1 MRKMKLYKAFLIFL
15 ACAISACFRYRFT
28 SVQSPL
34 QRAKETFFHAPMCA
48 TEASDSHFF
57 KLKSGWRIKCTKD
70 FTITAELDRVERH
83 WEGYLF
89 AQSNA
94 VTEGIAP
101 SLGDMISKRNFH
113 EYQIYGKHV
122 EAALGHLFLSTE
134 TKKFILN
141 KLVKF
146 QGCSLVVVTAS
157 FGAQDRLHVPLHT
170 IHRGGV
176 CFVAFIDA
184 ATQRKYNMGVCE
196 KSWNVLVLPRVVWTD
211 PRMKTRVVR
220 ALLPFFF
227 PHAGFSIWVDSKLQL
242 QEDPIL
248 LIHKHL
254 IESDS
259 YLAVSEN
266 HVRKNIFEEGEKLFK
281 MLRSSLSVNETYNEF
296 RAQHLRRCLDD
307 YRGYSFSGDGLPDAG
322 LLLRV
327 HSMKA
332 VEFSMRW
339 AQEILEYPF
348 GRDQISFPFVTWK
361 YGGGG
366 VNLFDKCWY
375 IQAVREVGHE
385 SRTGAS
391 ER

>member
-1 MRKMKLYKAFLIFL
+1 
-15 ACAISACFRYRFT
+15 
-28 SVQSPL
+28 
-34 QRAKETFFHAPMCA
+34 
-48 TEASDSHFF
+48 
-57 KLKSGWRIKCTKD
+57 
-70 FTITAELDRVERH
+70 
-83 WEGYLF
+83 
-89 AQSNA
+89 
-94 VTEGIAP
+94 
-101 SLGDMISKRNFH
+101 
-113 EYQIYGKHV
+113 
-122 EAALGHLFLSTE
+122 
-134 TKKFILN
+134 
-141 KLVKF
+141 
-146 QGCSLVVVTAS
+146 
-157 FGAQDRLHVPLHT
+157 
-170 IHRGGV
+170 
-176 CFVAFIDA
+176 
-184 ATQRKYNMGVCE
+184 MGVCE